1 MFCRFPEIYLVLANT
16 PDCEIGIIAT
26 NTRGVKSDQ
35 RGGYGYAYGIVGDHV
50 PRTPQPKSAG
60 FESAAKPQVAEL
72 PV

>member
-1 MFCRFPEIYLVLANT
+1 MFCRFPEICLVSANT
-16 PDCEIGIIAT
+16 PNCEIGIIAT

-50 PRTPQPKSAG
+50 PRAPQSQSAG
-60 FESAAKPQVAEL
+60 FEAEEGPQIAEL